1 MFIIK
6 GILFRHIFIQI
17 NTSLSSTSPNLGF
30 FNIVIGNPPYV
41 FTRDTDFSNEFKNY
55 IFNNY
60 FSLISNN
67 KRTKGNQSGKI
78 NLFAI
83 FILKGIILCKING
96 YLSFIIPNN
105 ILRTT
110 IYDSI
115 RMFILNN
122 TSINELVDL
131 GSGIFK
137 NVTASTIIMQLSNI
151 SNNDNLCKIITNII
165 DLKCNKY
172 DITLIEQKQFKNNVS
187 HNFNIF
193 ANSIV
198 INLINKIKNQKYF
211 LGDFCIDIIE
221 GIVAHKQLISIKKF
235 KNSQELV
242 EGKTIR
248 KYGIKNIS
256 KYILWDK
263 SKIHRTRPDY
273 LWSAKKKIIIQR
285 ISGGANPLTAALDTK
300 KYKTFASV
308 NNLILREE
316 YSDMYEVILALIN
329 SKILNWYYANNFSN
343 NSKLTVNISK
353 TYLEKLPIPHI
364 SSEQKKLIKNIVC
377 KIINVM
383 EDNENNDIS
392 DLENE
397 INLIIYKIFG
407 LTFDEVSII
416 ENKKK

>member
-1 MFIIK
+1 
-6 GILFRHIFIQI
+6 
-17 NTSLSSTSPNLGF
+17 
-30 FNIVIGNPPYV
+30 VIGNPPYV
-41 FTRDTDFSNEFKNY
+41 FTRDADFSNEFKNY
-55 IFNNY
+55 ILNNY
-60 FSLISNN
+60 LSLISNN
-67 KRTKGNQSGKI
+67 KRSKANQSGKI

-83 FILKGIILCKING
+83 FILKGIMLCKING

-110 IYDSI
+110 IYNSI

-151 SNNDNLCKIITNII
+151 SNNNNLCKIITNII

-187 HNFNIF
+187 YNFNIF
-193 ANSIV
+193 ANSII
-198 INLINKIKNQKYF
+198 INLINKIKNQKYS

-221 GIVAHKQLISIKKF
+221 GIVAHKQLISIKKS
-235 KNSQELV
+235 KNTQELV

-308 NNLILREE
+308 NNLILKDE
-316 YSDMYEVILALIN
+316 YSDMYEVFLALIN
-329 SKILNWYYANNFSN
+329 SKVLNWYYANNFSN

-364 SSEQKKLIKNIVC
+364 SFEQQKLIKNIVC
-377 KIINVM
+377 KIFNVM
-383 EDNENNDIS
+383 DDNGNNDIS

-397 INLIIYKIFG
+397 INLIIYKIFR
-407 LTFDEVSII
+407 LTSDEVNII
-416 ENKKK
+416 ENNKN

>member
-1 MFIIK
+1 M
-6 GILFRHIFIQI
+6 
-17 NTSLSSTSPNLGF
+17 
-30 FNIVIGNPPYV
+30 IGNPPYV
-41 FTRDTDFSNEFKNY
+41 FTRDADFSNEFKNY
-55 IFNNY
+55 ILNNY
-60 FSLISNN
+60 LSLISNN
-67 KRTKGNQSGKI
+67 KRSKANQSGKI

-83 FILKGIILCKING
+83 FILKGIMLCKING

-110 IYDSI
+110 IYNSI

-151 SNNDNLCKIITNII
+151 SNNNNLCKIITNII

-187 HNFNIF
+187 YNFNIF
-193 ANSIV
+193 ANSII
-198 INLINKIKNQKYF
+198 INLINKIKNQKYS

-221 GIVAHKQLISIKKF
+221 GIVAHKQLISIKKS
-235 KNSQELV
+235 KNTQELV

-308 NNLILREE
+308 NNLILKDE
-316 YSDMYEVILALIN
+316 YSDMYEVFLALIN
-329 SKILNWYYANNFSN
+329 SKVLNWYYANNFSN

-364 SSEQKKLIKNIVC
+364 SFEQQKLIKNIVC
-377 KIINVM
+377 KIFNVM
-383 EDNENNDIS
+383 DDNGNNDIS

-397 INLIIYKIFG
+397 INLIIYKIFR
-407 LTFDEVSII
+407 LTSDEVNII
-416 ENKKK
+416 ENNKN